1 MRVLITSSMKKLSV
15 LLGLALL
22 TGCKK
27 ETEAPTGLA
36 GEWHLQTYDFSDYS
50 AAGNLLTHLVSP
62 GGDGDRQNIIITD
75 STVAYFSDMS
85 IGPGPTPTAGKW
97 VARKYTRVG
106 DTLRYDQWR
115 YDVIVKLTSTD
126 LTLHTSSK
134 QATPSYYQESDSYY
148 TRVR

>member
-1 MRVLITSSMKKLSV
+1 MKKLSV

-22 TGCKK
+22 TSCHK

-36 GEWHLQTYDFSDYS
+36 SEWHLQTYDFSDYS
-50 AAGNLLTHLVSP
+50 AAGDLLSHQVSP
-62 GGDGDRQNIIITD
+62 GGDGDQQNIIITD
-75 STVAYFSDMS
+75 STSAYLSYMS
-85 IGPGPTPTAGKW
+85 NGPGPPSPPKW
-97 VARKYTRVG
+97 VTRKYTRVG

>member
-15 LLGLALL
+15 LLGLVLL
-22 TGCKK
+22 ASCQK
-27 ETEAPTGLA
+27 ETEGPTGLA

-50 AAGNLLTHLVSP
+50 AAGDLLTHLVSP
-62 GGDGDRQNIIITD
+62 GGDGQNIIITD

-85 IGPGPTPTAGKW
+85 IGPGPTPAPGKLI
-97 VARKYTRVG
+97 ARKYTRVG

-134 QATPSYYQESDSYY
+134 QAMPSYYQESDSYY